1 MPQKIDLIL
10 MKEIDSLENEF
21 QKNIIHVRKI

>member
-10 MKEIDSLENEF
+10 MKETVSLENEF
-21 QKNIIHVRKI
+21 QKNIIHVSKR